1 MRAPVWLGL
10 EKFLS
15 FEFLRFLAAQ
25 LFSPKSTYGEQSQHV
40 INEAIPGLAFIRA
53 LGSLLHRI
61 VITAPRAT
69 DERCSRAP
77 YRAWPRA
84 GSPCPRADPASAA
97 PPPRYPRRSPHSRRV
112 VTVRKATG
120 DEDKGGSSDDG
131 DIDWKGVVSDS
142 FSEAKRQFM
151 EPLNSPTDYV
161 DMMDA
166 PRKKEKRGEK
176 YKEEYGALDPWSSNA
191 FTTYGFIAVAV
202 LLFVFVV
209 VIGPPPDTN
218 GRCTLPWC

>member
-1 MRAPVWLGL
+1 MLTCAVSRVATG
-10 EKFLS
+10 
-15 FEFLRFLAAQ
+15 
-25 LFSPKSTYGEQSQHV
+25 
-40 INEAIPGLAFIRA
+40 GLALPSRRSRA
-53 LGSLLHRI
+53 R
-61 VITAPRAT
+61 PRAV
-69 DERCSRAP
+69 
-77 YRAWPRA
+77 
-84 GSPCPRADPASAA
+84 ASST
-97 PPPRYPRRSPHSRRV
+97 RSPHSRRV

-131 DIDWKGVVSDS
+131 DVDWKGVVSDS

-176 YKEEYGALDPWSSNA
+176 YKEECGALDPWSSNA

>member
-1 MRAPVWLGL
+1 M
-10 EKFLS
+10 
-15 FEFLRFLAAQ
+15 
-25 LFSPKSTYGEQSQHV
+25 
-40 INEAIPGLAFIRA
+40 
-53 LGSLLHRI
+53 
-61 VITAPRAT
+61 
-69 DERCSRAP
+69 
-77 YRAWPRA
+77 
-84 GSPCPRADPASAA
+84 
-97 PPPRYPRRSPHSRRV
+97 
-112 VTVRKATG
+112 
-120 DEDKGGSSDDG
+120 
-131 DIDWKGVVSDS
+131 VSDS

>member
-1 MRAPVWLGL
+1 MHTCAVSRVATG
-10 EKFLS
+10 
-15 FEFLRFLAAQ
+15 
-25 LFSPKSTYGEQSQHV
+25 
-40 INEAIPGLAFIRA
+40 GLALPSRR
-53 LGSLLHRI
+53 SR
-61 VITAPRAT
+61 VRPRAAVAVST
-69 DERCSRAP
+69 
-77 YRAWPRA
+77 
-84 GSPCPRADPASAA
+84 
-97 PPPRYPRRSPHSRRV
+97 RSPHSRRV

-120 DEDKGGSSDDG
+120 DEDKGGSSEDG
-131 DIDWKGVVSDS
+131 DVDWKGVVSDS